1 MTLAALCKSP
11 LCRFFIPLVYCVS
24 VWVCGCVGG
33 GECGWVGG
41 VCRCV
46 GVQMCGLVDGWMECV
61 GVLVCRCVGWW
72 SKGLMI
78 TFSNQTI
85 SGQILVKVKLEQ

>member
-1 MTLAALCKSP
+1 M
-11 LCRFFIPLVYCVS
+11 
-24 VWVCGCVGG
+24 
-33 GECGWVGG
+33 GG

-46 GVQMCGLVDGWMECV
+46 GVQMCGLVGGWVECV

-72 SKGLMI
+72 SEGLMI

>member
-1 MTLAALCKSP
+1 MCG
-11 LCRFFIPLVYCVS
+11 FVD
-24 VWVCGCVGG
+24 VWVVESVGG
-33 GECGWVGG
+33 WV
-41 VCRCV
+41 
-46 GVQMCGLVDGWMECV
+46 ECV